1 MKVSI
6 GLPSGDWSEVGPAAF
21 KAEEIGFDAVS
32 TVELAHEPFL
42 RLALATQA
50 TEKVEL
56 STAIAIAFSRSPMV
70 VANMSWDLHANSRG
84 RFYLG
89 LGSQVKGHNE
99 RRFSVA
105 WSAPAPRMQEYI
117 ESLRAIWRCWQT
129 GEKLNYVGKHYQFTL
144 MTPEFSPPKNNL
156 PMPPVSLAA
165 VGPAMLRVGGR
176 VADGVRL
183 HSFCTKRYMEE
194 VCMAHISEG
203 LKQSDR
209 QRKDIEIYGGG
220 FVATGEDEEAVAKM
234 IDIIRYR
241 VAFYGSTRTYFPVWE
256 LHGLEDLG
264 LKLHQMVADRKWD
277 RIADEISDDV
287 VQLFAAVGTFET
299 LERAIRARFSGVD
312 ALNLT
317 LPVGTNDG
325 VMREIVKDLHR
336 IATPY
341 AGHNT
346 VQWVNAA

>member
-32 TVELAHEPFL
+32 TVELSHEPFL
-42 RLALATQA
+42 RLALATQV
-50 TEKVEL
+50 TEKIEL

-99 RRFSVA
+99 RRFSVP

-144 MTPEFSPPKNNL
+144 MTPEFSPSKNDL

-176 VADGVRL
+176 AADGVRL

-194 VCMAHISEG
+194 VCMGHISEG

-287 VQLFAAVGTFET
+287 VQLFAAVGTFDT
-299 LERAIRARFSGVD
+299 LERAIRARFSGAD

-317 LPVGTNDG
+317 LPEGTSDG
-325 VMREIVKDLHR
+325 VMREIVQDLHR

>member
-1 MKVSI
+1 MKVDI
-6 GLPSGDWSEVGPAAF
+6 GLPSGDWSEVGPAAAQ
-21 KAEEIGFDAVS
+21 AEALGFDSVS

-42 RLALATQA
+42 RLALATQT
-50 TEKVEL
+50 TETVEL

-70 VANMSWDLHANSRG
+70 VANMSWDLHANSGG

-99 RRFSVA
+99 RRFSVP

-144 MTPEFSPPKNNL
+144 MTPEFSPPKTGL
-156 PMPPVSLAA
+156 PMPAVSLAA

-194 VCMAHISEG
+194 VCMTHIADG
-203 LKQSDR
+203 LAQSGR
-209 QRKDIEIYGGG
+209 SREDIEIYGGG

-234 IDIIRYR
+234 VDWVRYR
-241 VAFYGSTRTYFPVWE
+241 VGFYGSTRTYFPVWE
-256 LHGLEDLG
+256 LYGLEDLG

-277 RIADEISDDV
+277 KLAAEVSDDAV
-287 VQLFAAVGTFET
+287 ELFAAVGTYDTLAKAIET
-299 LERAIRARFSGVD
+299 RFSGAD
-312 ALNLT
+312 ALRLT
-317 LPVGTNDG
+317 LPDGASAG
-325 VMREIVKDLHR
+325 VMRDIVQDLHR
-336 IATPY
+336 IETPY
-341 AGHNT
+341 KGHNT
-346 VQWVNAA
+346 ARWSAAA

>member
-6 GLPSGDWSEVGPAAF
+6 GLPSGDWSEVGPAAA
-21 KAEEIGFDAVS
+21 KAEAIGFDAVS

-70 VANMSWDLHANSRG
+70 VANMSWDLHANSGG

-99 RRFSVA
+99 RRFSVP

-129 GEKLNYVGKHYQFTL
+129 GEKLNYVGEHYQFTL
-144 MTPEFSPPKNNL
+144 MTPEFSPPKNDL
-156 PMPPVSLAA
+156 PMPAVSLAA

-194 VCMAHISEG
+194 VCMSHIAEG
-203 LKQSDR
+203 LKQSGR
-209 QRKDIEIYGGG
+209 ERKDIEIYGGG
-220 FVATGEDEEAVAKM
+220 FVATGEDDESVAKM
-234 IDIIRYR
+234 LDTVRYR

-256 LHGLEDLG
+256 LYGLEDLG

-277 RIADEISDDV
+277 KIAGEVSDDV
-287 VQLFAAVGTFET
+287 VRLFAAVGTFDNIAG
-299 LERAIRARFSGVD
+299 AIEERFSGAD

-317 LPVGTNDG
+317 FPEGTNAG
-325 VMREIVKDLHR
+325 VMGEIVQDLNR
-336 IATPY
+336 IDTPY

-346 VQWVNAA
+346 ARWGDVA

>member
-129 GEKLNYVGKHYQFTL
+129 GEKLNYFGKHYQFTL

-194 VCMAHISEG
+194 VCMVHISEG

-317 LPVGTNDG
+317 LPVGTSDG
-325 VMREIVKDLHR
+325 VMREIVQDLHR

-341 AGHNT
+341 VGHNT

>member
-42 RLALATQA
+42 RLALATQE

-129 GEKLNYVGKHYQFTL
+129 GDKLNYVGKHYQFTL
-144 MTPEFSPPKNNL
+144 MTPEFSPPKINL

-317 LPVGTNDG
+317 LPEGTSDG
-325 VMREIVKDLHR
+325 VMREIVQDLHR

>member
-32 TVELAHEPFL
+32 TVELSHEPFL

-70 VANMSWDLHANSRG
+70 LANMSWDLHANSRG

-144 MTPEFSPPKNNL
+144 MTPEFSPPKNSL

-264 LKLHQMVADRKWD
+264 FKLHQMVADRKWD

-317 LPVGTNDG
+317 LPVGTSDG
-325 VMREIVKDLHR
+325 VMREIVQDLHR